1 MRIIAG
7 EHRSRKLLAPEGYE
21 TTRPITDRAKQTLFD
36 KLWSL
41 GALEGVV
48 FDVFAGTGSM
58 GLEALSRGCDHCTFV
73 ERDKKSRALLEQ
85 NVKALKLEEKSTV
98 LGVDAL
104 SGAWMG
110 LAKQGPV
117 DLVFLDPPY
126 PMTEDAEELGRI
138 VKLADEFSKRVVPGG
153 VLVLRTSDK
162 VETPKLEGW
171 SEVIPREVGSMI
183 INLYVK

>member
-7 EHRSRKLLAPEGYE
+7 VHRSRKLLAPEGYE

-36 KLWSL
+36 KLWSM

-58 GLEALSRGCDHCTFV
+58 GLEALSRGCAHCTFV
-73 ERDKKSRALLEQ
+73 ERDKKSRSLLEQ
-85 NVKALKLEEKSTV
+85 NIKALKLENESTV

-126 PMTEDAEELGRI
+126 PMTEDAQEMER
-138 VKLADEFSKRVVPGG
+138 VTKLAQEFCPRMVPGG

-162 VETPKLEGW
+162 VEPPKLEGW
-171 SEVIPREVGSMI
+171 SDLIPREVGSMV